1 MWAPHFW
8 ADARGPLL
16 VRYSKLARWNGAVGG
31 APPTVPSV
39 RCESFACFPILFRE
53 ASAIGVEVSSDEVIQ
68 KVAGRTFLLSQYKS
82 YRTCGEHHSNEVNVS
97 VRRIPPEYPPKPSLG
112 VQHSGRGPNMLSIAA
127 FVAAYVVAIAVHEA
141 RPGVYSS
148 RETVLSCPRDTRDV
162 TVYLCAA
169 HAEMLLR
176 HSGYY
181 AHDYACDARLSL
193 CSGLVPCVACGC
205 AFSPGH
211 GVNMIVYHVVSCTAC
226 TVG

>member
-1 MWAPHFW
+1 MRSYKKS
-8 ADARGPLL
+8 RG
-16 VRYSKLARWNGAVGG
+16 G
-31 APPTVPSV
+31 
-39 RCESFACFPILFRE
+39 LFH
-53 ASAIGVEVSSDEVIQ
+53 
-68 KVAGRTFLLSQYKS
+68 LSQYKS

-181 AHDYACDARLSL
+181 ACDARLSL

-211 GVNMIVYHVVSCTAC
+211 GVNMIVYHVVSCTPSGSMLSSPLLQP
-226 TVG
+226 VGGVLVVVEVRRSRAFASSAYCFFVHVTEPHA